1 MILRNMQDHSSA
13 LVQQA
18 IMVSEE
24 LIRVA
29 ILWHEQ
35 WHEGLEDASRWGEG
49 RGRGWGEGKG
59 RKKKWEEVIV
69 LSCSGVSN
77 ATRGGREGP
86 TVVFVIRNENLY
98 THRLY
103 FGEHN
108 VAGMFTVLEPLHLK
122 MEKGPETLKEIS
134 FNHVSSFVSPYPS
147 PPSSI
152 SISSLLSALQ
162 FLVLSSLLQHHPPP
176 PLIPLLP
183 SSPSSPHPPSSPSS
197 PPPLLSSSPPPLLSS
212 FPPPFFPSYPFPLHP
227 PLPGIWPRLGGGVRL
242 V

>member
-1 MILRNMQDHSSA
+1 MGGS
-13 LVQQA
+13 V
-18 IMVSEE
+18 
-24 LIRVA
+24 
-29 ILWHEQ
+29 
-35 WHEGLEDASRWGEG
+35 
-49 RGRGWGEGKG
+49 
-59 RKKKWEEVIV
+59 VIV
-69 LSCSGVSN
+69 SPCSGVSN

-147 PPSSI
+147 PSSFP
-152 SISSLLSALQ
+152 SISSC
-162 FLVLSSLLQHHPPP
+162 FHPSSNI
-176 PLIPLLP
+176 IPLLP
-183 SSPSSPHPPSSPSS
+183 SSPS
-197 PPPLLSSSPPPLLSS
+197 LLSLI
-212 FPPPFFPSYPFPLHP
+212 PLHP
-227 PLPGIWPRLGGGVRL
+227 PLPGIWPRLGRGVRL